1 MPWAIYMKSSKNA
14 KQQNPTLKVNG
25 KPLSTDHTCFPRVI
39 EFLKI
44 SPPDQLYTFGEIQRK
59 LGIANSTLALF
70 TPRLT
75 QFRMRL
81 GKAYL
86 YGSLKAIAALRRELE
101 AQRNSSAA
109 E

>member
-1 MPWAIYMKSSKNA
+1 M
-14 KQQNPTLKVNG
+14 LKVDG
-25 KPLSTDHTCFPRVI
+25 KPLSTDHTCFPRII

-44 SPPDQLYTFGEIQRK
+44 SPPDQLYTFGEIQKK
-59 LGIANSTLALF
+59 LGIGSSAICRF
-70 TPRLT
+70 IPRLT